1 MNKKT
6 RKYVGILLIMAMLCL
21 SAGYY
26 VFFAVNTTPSS
37 DGVYFYIRHDDTYMT
52 VREGLINHKIVKNV
66 KTFDLAAQKMNLSNT
81 FKPGRYKIDGRFT
94 NVQLIRKIRNGNWDK
109 VIVKVDIEM
118 TRAQIMDH
126 LVASLESNKEEL
138 TEAMNGY
145 WVQQNGFTDENKW
158 CIFLAD
164 HYHFNWAL
172 SADDIVQRFL
182 YEYNTFWSPDR
193 QAKAKSL
200 GLTTKEACILGS
212 IVDAEAIHVN
222 EMPTIAGLYLNR
234 LKKGILLQA
243 DPTVLYV
250 VGREGRRRVL
260 NRDLKT
266 PHPYNTYLNKG
277 LPPGPIFSPDKRAIL
292 ASISPKKHNFI
303 FMCARPDASYYHNF
317 TASAA
322 QHRKNA
328 RAYRKSLNARG
339 VMR

>member
-1 MNKKT
+1 
-6 RKYVGILLIMAMLCL
+6 MLSL

-26 VFFAVNTTPSS
+26 IFFAVNTTLTS
-37 DGVYFYIRHDDTYMT
+37 DGVYFYIRHDDNYAT
-52 VREGLINHKIVKNV
+52 VRQGLINNKIVKNV
-66 KTFDLAAQKMNLSNT
+66 QTFDLAAKKMNLSNT
-81 FKPGRYKIDGRFT
+81 FKPGRYKIDGQFT
-94 NVQLIRKIRNGNWDK
+94 NVELIRKIRNGNWHK

-118 TRAQIMDH
+118 TRAQIMKH
-126 LVASLESNKEEL
+126 LVSSLEPNKEEL
-138 TEAMNGY
+138 VEAMNGD

-172 SADDIVQRFL
+172 SADDIIQRFL
-182 YEYNTFWSPDR
+182 YEYNTFWSPNR

-200 GLTTKEACILGS
+200 GLTTKEACVLGS
-212 IVDAEAIHVN
+212 IVDAEAIHVS

-260 NRDLKT
+260 NRDLRT
-266 PHPYNTYLNKG
+266 QHPYNTYINKG
-277 LPPGPIFSPDKRAIL
+277 LPPGPIFSADKRAIL
-292 ASISPKKHNFI
+292 ASINPQKHNYI
-303 FMCARPDASYYHNF
+303 FMCARPDASYFHNF

>member
-1 MNKKT
+1 
-6 RKYVGILLIMAMLCL
+6 
-21 SAGYY
+21 
-26 VFFAVNTTPSS
+26 
-37 DGVYFYIRHDDTYMT
+37 
-52 VREGLINHKIVKNV
+52 
-66 KTFDLAAQKMNLSNT
+66 
-81 FKPGRYKIDGRFT
+81 
-94 NVQLIRKIRNGNWDK
+94 
-109 VIVKVDIEM
+109 
-118 TRAQIMDH
+118 
-126 LVASLESNKEEL
+126 
-138 TEAMNGY
+138 MNGY

-200 GLTTKEACILGS
+200 GLTTKEACVLGS

-317 TASAA
+317 TASAV

-328 RAYRKSLNARG
+328 RAYRRSLNARG

>member
-1 MNKKT
+1 
-6 RKYVGILLIMAMLCL
+6 MLSL

-26 VFFAVNTTPSS
+26 VFFAINTTSSS
-37 DGVYFYIRHDDTYMT
+37 DGVYFYIRHDDTYAT
-52 VREGLINHKIVKNV
+52 VRQGLINNEIVKNV

-118 TRAQIMDH
+118 TRAQVMDH
-126 LVASLESNKEEL
+126 LVSSLEPNREEL
-138 TEAMNGY
+138 VKAMNEE
-145 WVQQNGFTDENKW
+145 WVQENGFTDENKW

-193 QAKAKSL
+193 QAKAKLL

-212 IVDAEAIHVN
+212 IVDAEAIHVS

-317 TASAA
+317 TASAV

-328 RAYRKSLNARG
+328 RAYRRSLNARG

>member
-1 MNKKT
+1 
-6 RKYVGILLIMAMLCL
+6 MAMLCL